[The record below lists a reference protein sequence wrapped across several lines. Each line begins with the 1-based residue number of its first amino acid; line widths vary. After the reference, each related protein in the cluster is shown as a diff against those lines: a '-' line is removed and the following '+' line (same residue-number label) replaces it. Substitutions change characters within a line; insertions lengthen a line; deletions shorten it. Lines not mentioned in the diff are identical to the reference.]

1 MNGMTVAVVS
11 YIIAVIISF
20 FVAGMIQVMGS
31 ILTRYAKDVPAT
43 NEVIDAGSPSG
54 DDLSDDAAVAA
65 AIVIAKQ
72 NI

>member
-11 YIIAVIISF
+11 YIIAIIISF
-20 FVAGMIQVMGS
+20 FVAGLIQLMGS
-31 ILTRYAKDVPAT
+31 ILNRFSKDT
-43 NEVIDAGSPSG
+43 PSE
-54 DDLSDDAAVAA
+54 DEMVNAESSENASSDDAVVAA

>member
-11 YIIAVIISF
+11 YIIAIIISF
-20 FVAGMIQVMGS
+20 FVAGLIQIMGS
-31 ILTRYAKDVPAT
+31 ILTRYAKDT
-43 NEVIDAGSPSG
+43 PST
-54 DDLSDDAAVAA
+54 DEASSMDSSSENNLSDDTAVAA

>member
-11 YIIAVIISF
+11 YIIAIIISF
-20 FVAGMIQVMGS
+20 FVAGLIQIIGS
-31 ILTRYAKDVPAT
+31 ILNRFSKDT
-43 NEVIDAGSPSG
+43 PSEG
-54 DDLSDDAAVAA
+54 EMMNVESSENIFSDDAAVAA

>member
-20 FVAGMIQVMGS
+20 FVAGLIQVMGT
-31 ILTRYAKDVPAT
+31 ILTRYTKDAPST
-43 NEVIDAGSPSG
+43 DEVSSVDSSSANN
-54 DDLSDDAAVAA
+54 LSDDAAVAA